1 MGKYKVIIQPTAE
14 LDLSKHKKAGN
25 VATIKKIIQIL
36 KELQE
41 HPFLGSGKPEALKH
55 NLSGLW
61 SRRIN
66 KKDRL
71 IYEVQDEI
79 VTVYVVSAM
88 GHYED

>member
-41 HPFLGSGKPEALKH
+41 HPFSGSGKPEALKH

-61 SRRIN
+61 WRRIN
-66 KKDRL
+66 KKRPIDLR
-71 IYEVQDEI
+71 
-79 VTVYVVSAM
+79 SARRNCD
-88 GHYED
+88 GLCRFSNGSL

>member
-1 MGKYKVIIQPTAE
+1 MIQPTAE
-14 LDLSKHKKAGN
+14 LDLSKHKKAGD

-41 HPFLGSGKPEALKH
+41 HPFSGSGKPEALKH
-55 NLSGLW
+55 NLTGLW

-79 VTVYVVSAM
+79 VTVFVVSAM
-88 GHYED
+88 GHDED